1 MWMAV
6 ASTSRPRLTQVK
18 KVPIVGSTCQTSKRD
33 SPIRQIRALTTKT
46 VEHGCT
52 EEEMLA
58 ALDKAQALIDAYE
71 VTQDELQ
78 LSKDVHRLRTRLHL
92 PQFGID

>member
-1 MWMAV
+1 
-6 ASTSRPRLTQVK
+6 
-18 KVPIVGSTCQTSKRD
+18 
-33 SPIRQIRALTTKT
+33 
-46 VEHGCT
+46 
-52 EEEMLA
+52 MLA